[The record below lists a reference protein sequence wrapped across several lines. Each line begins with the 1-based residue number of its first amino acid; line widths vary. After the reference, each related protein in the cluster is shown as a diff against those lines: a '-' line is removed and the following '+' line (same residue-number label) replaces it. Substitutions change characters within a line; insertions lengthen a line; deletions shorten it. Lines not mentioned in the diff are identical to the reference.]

1 MSIDD
6 EIILKGTYTSPNNV
20 FTFNVAGSE
29 DAYFLG
35 FDKGFSATIAN
46 LIHIYKKVGV
56 IKMNQEEFNSFKNV
70 LNKDQDWIFRGITIP
85 GRWTSTNAGGKRS
98 SCRRRH
104 VRSKRR
110 HVRSKRRHV
119 RSKRRHRRTKHN

>member
-35 FDKGFSATIAN
+35 FDKGVSGNHCKSHTYLQKGWSN
-46 LIHIYKKVGV
+46 
-56 IKMNQEEFNSFKNV
+56 
-70 LNKDQDWIFRGITIP
+70 
-85 GRWTSTNAGGKRS
+85 
-98 SCRRRH
+98 
-104 VRSKRR
+104 
-110 HVRSKRRHV
+110 
-119 RSKRRHRRTKHN
+119 

>member
-46 LIHIYKKVGV
+46 LIPIYKKIRA
-56 IKMNQEEFNSFKNV
+56 IKMNQEEFNLFKNTV
-70 LNKDQDWIFRGITIP
+70 LNQEQDWIFRGITIP
-85 GRWTSTNAGGKRS
+85 GRWRTSTNAGGKRS

-110 HVRSKRRHV
+110 HVRSKRRH
-119 RSKRRHRRTKHN
+119 RRTKHN

>member
-35 FDKGFSATIAN
+35 FDKGGFSSTIAN
-46 LIHIYKKVGV
+46 LIPIYKKVRV

-110 HVRSKRRHV
+110 HVRSKRRH
-119 RSKRRHRRTKHN
+119 RRTKHN